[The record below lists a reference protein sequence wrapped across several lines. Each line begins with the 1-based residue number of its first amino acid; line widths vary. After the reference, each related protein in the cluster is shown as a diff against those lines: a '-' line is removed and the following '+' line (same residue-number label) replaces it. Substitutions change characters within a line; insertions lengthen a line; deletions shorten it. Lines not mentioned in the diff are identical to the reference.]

1 MKYVITKARCILDN
15 NAVVT
20 LKHDSYEYVVS
31 DLDNFRT
38 WLKQRLW
45 QLHNYKVRTIRL
57 NYYEEDI

>member
-1 MKYVITKARCILDN
+1 MKYVITKARCYLDN
-15 NAVVT
+15 GGVVT

-31 DLDNFRT
+31 DIDNFRT